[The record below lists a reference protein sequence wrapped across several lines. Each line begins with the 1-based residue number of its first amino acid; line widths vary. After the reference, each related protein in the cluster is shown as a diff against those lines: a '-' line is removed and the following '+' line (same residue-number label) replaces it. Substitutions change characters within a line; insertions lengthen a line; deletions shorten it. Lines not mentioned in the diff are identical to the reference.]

1 MSLSRLL
8 LSLRTQRSLNTAV
21 TVVAEAAAPTAAV
34 VAAFTA
40 VVVGAGAITVVAG
53 AGSMA
58 VVAGLAAV
66 AVVAIAE
73 EVPME
78 VRDPSVEEVRIAAE
92 VCVEDHPTEPA
103 EVPTADSANHA
114 A

>member
-1 MSLSRLL
+1 MPLSRLL

-21 TVVAEAAAPTAAV
+21 MVVVEEAAPTAAV
-34 VAAFTA
+34 VGAFTA
-40 VVVGAGAITVVAG
+40 VVVGAGAIT
-53 AGSMA
+53 

-78 VRDPSVEEVRIAAE
+78 VRGPSVEEVRIAAE

-103 EVPTADSANHA
+103 EVPTADSADHA
-114 A
+114 V

>member
-1 MSLSRLL
+1 
-8 LSLRTQRSLNTAV
+8 
-21 TVVAEAAAPTAAV
+21 VVEAAAPTAAV
-34 VAAFTA
+34 VGAGSTA
-40 VVVGAGAITVVAG
+40 VVEGAGAIT
-53 AGSMA
+53 

-78 VRDPSVEEVRIAAE
+78 VRGPSVEEVRIAAE

>member
-1 MSLSRLL
+1 M
-8 LSLRTQRSLNTAV
+8 
-21 TVVAEAAAPTAAV
+21 VVVEAAAPTAAV

-66 AVVAIAE
+66 AVVAIEE
-73 EVPME
+73 EVPTE
-78 VRDPSVEEVRIAAE
+78 VRDHSVEEDPIEAE
-92 VCVEDHPTEPA
+92 AFVEDHPTGPA
-103 EVPTADSANHA
+103 EVPTADSADHA
-114 A
+114 V

>member
-1 MSLSRLL
+1 
-8 LSLRTQRSLNTAV
+8 
-21 TVVAEAAAPTAAV
+21 
-34 VAAFTA
+34 
-40 VVVGAGAITVVAG
+40 VVAG

-66 AVVAIAE
+66 PVVAIAE

>member
-1 MSLSRLL
+1 M
-8 LSLRTQRSLNTAV
+8 
-21 TVVAEAAAPTAAV
+21 
-34 VAAFTA
+34 A

-92 VCVEDHPTEPA
+92 VFVEDHPTEPA
-103 EVPTADSANHA
+103 EVPTADSADHA

>member
-1 MSLSRLL
+1 M
-8 LSLRTQRSLNTAV
+8 
-21 TVVAEAAAPTAAV
+21 
-34 VAAFTA
+34 AAFTA
-40 VVVGAGAITVVAG
+40 VVAGAGAFTVAAG

-78 VRDPSVEEVRIAAE
+78 VRDPSVEEVLTAAE
-92 VCVEDHPTEPA
+92 VFAEDHPTEPA
-103 EVPTADSANHA
+103 EVPTADSADHA

>member
-1 MSLSRLL
+1 M
-8 LSLRTQRSLNTAV
+8 
-21 TVVAEAAAPTAAV
+21 VVEAAAPTAAV
-34 VAAFTA
+34 VAAF
-40 VVVGAGAITVVAG
+40 
-53 AGSMA
+53 MA

-66 AVVAIAE
+66 PVVAIAE

>member
-1 MSLSRLL
+1 M
-8 LSLRTQRSLNTAV
+8 
-21 TVVAEAAAPTAAV
+21 VVVEAAAPTAAV
-34 VAAFTA
+34 VGAGSTA
-40 VVVGAGAITVVAG
+40 VVEGAGAIT
-53 AGSMA
+53 

>member
-1 MSLSRLL
+1 M
-8 LSLRTQRSLNTAV
+8 
-21 TVVAEAAAPTAAV
+21 VVVEAAAPTAAV
-34 VAAFTA
+34 V
-40 VVVGAGAITVVAG
+40 G
-53 AGSMA
+53 AGSTA
-58 VVAGLAAV
+58 VAITVVAGLAAV

-78 VRDPSVEEVRIAAE
+78 VRGPSVEEVRIAAE

>member
-1 MSLSRLL
+1 M
-8 LSLRTQRSLNTAV
+8 
-21 TVVAEAAAPTAAV
+21 VVVEAAAPTAAV
-34 VAAFTA
+34 VGAGSTA
-40 VVVGAGAITVVAG
+40 VVAGAGAITVVAG

-66 AVVAIAE
+66 PVVAIAE

>member
-1 MSLSRLL
+1 
-8 LSLRTQRSLNTAV
+8 
-21 TVVAEAAAPTAAV
+21 
-34 VAAFTA
+34 
-40 VVVGAGAITVVAG
+40 
-53 AGSMA
+53 
-58 VVAGLAAV
+58 
-66 AVVAIAE
+66 
-73 EVPME
+73 ME

>member
-1 MSLSRLL
+1 M
-8 LSLRTQRSLNTAV
+8 
-21 TVVAEAAAPTAAV
+21 VVVEEAAPTAAV
-34 VAAFTA
+34 VGAFTA

-73 EVPME
+73 EAPMGI
-78 VRDPSVEEVRIAAE
+78 RDPSVEEILTAAE
-92 VCVEDHPTEPA
+92 VFAEDHPTEPA
-103 EVPTADSANHA
+103 EVPTADSADHA
-114 A
+114 V

>member
-1 MSLSRLL
+1 M
-8 LSLRTQRSLNTAV
+8 
-21 TVVAEAAAPTAAV
+21 VVVEAAAPTAAV
-34 VAAFTA
+34 VGAGSTA
-40 VVVGAGAITVVAG
+40 VVEGAGAIT
-53 AGSMA
+53 

-78 VRDPSVEEVRIAAE
+78 VRGPSVEEVRIAAE

>member
-1 MSLSRLL
+1 
-8 LSLRTQRSLNTAV
+8 
-21 TVVAEAAAPTAAV
+21 VVAEAAAPTAAV
-34 VAAFTA
+34 VAAFMA
-40 VVVGAGAITVVAG
+40 VVAG

-66 AVVAIAE
+66 PVVAIAE